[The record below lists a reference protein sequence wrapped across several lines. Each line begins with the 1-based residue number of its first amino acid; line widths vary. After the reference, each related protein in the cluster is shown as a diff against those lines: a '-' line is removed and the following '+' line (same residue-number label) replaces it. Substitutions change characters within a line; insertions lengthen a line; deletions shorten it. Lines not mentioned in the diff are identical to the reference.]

1 MKKNKVSLFLNT
13 KVGFNLAQ
21 YLLNDKRVYIEQVF
35 LCGHYKKI
43 DNKIKK
49 LFTNKKTNIYENVD
63 KVSTSRIIES
73 NKNSSFFICVYW
85 PFLLSKSDLDK
96 SFETINFH
104 PAYLPIN
111 RGWYPHVHSIIDGS
125 KIGVTLHRITIGPDQ
140 GDIWVQKEINY
151 AIETSVLDLYK
162 TLQDEIFKLFV
173 SNWSKI
179 LNKKINPTPQDIRTG
194 NYHKK
199 NEIDELDFID
209 LENKET
215 LKLINILRARS
226 FGDKGY
232 AYIINNNG
240 EKVFLNLRL
249 SKKQIFN

>member
-1 MKKNKVSLFLNT
+1 M
-13 KVGFNLAQ
+13 
-21 YLLNDKRVYIEQVF
+21 
-35 LCGHYKKI
+35 
-43 DNKIKK
+43 
-49 LFTNKKTNIYENVD
+49 
-63 KVSTSRIIES
+63 
-73 NKNSSFFICVYW
+73 
-85 PFLLSKSDLDK
+85 
-96 SFETINFH
+96 
-104 PAYLPIN
+104 
-111 RGWYPHVHSIIDGS
+111 
-125 KIGVTLHRITIGPDQ
+125 
-140 GDIWVQKEINY
+140 
-151 AIETSVLDLYK
+151 DLYK